1 MTVDFPS
8 NFADVSEI
16 RQVPDHQEVWL
27 DTNGFTS
34 IIVEILERVDKP
46 SDIEALEYHL
56 RDIVEEDVT
65 DTKIWTSSQAHF
77 SKLPNMPSY
86 TLVATSPPGAKQ
98 RGRAREPDFVGILL
112 TMVRLVQEK
121 TDIIIAV
128 NVPHIPGNYEQGG
141 VDLATGKHGQLLD
154 QALAYREKILETFE
168 IKDWTLF
175 VSEQ

>member
-77 SKLPNMPSY
+77 SKLP
-86 TLVATSPPGAKQ
+86 
-98 RGRAREPDFVGILL
+98 
-112 TMVRLVQEK
+112 
-121 TDIIIAV
+121 
-128 NVPHIPGNYEQGG
+128 
-141 VDLATGKHGQLLD
+141 
-154 QALAYREKILETFE
+154 
-168 IKDWTLF
+168 
-175 VSEQ
+175 